1 MSDVAYEGPPPDGVL
16 GFVHVDMDAFF
27 VSCELLRRPE
37 LRTEPVVVGGT
48 GDRGV
53 VAAASY
59 VARSYGIH
67 SAMPSSR
74 ARRLCPH
81 AVFLPGDHAYY
92 AEVSRRVMAV
102 FADVTP
108 YVEPLSLDEA
118 FLDVRGPAQSHRCRR
133 DCPRHPSSDPR
144 PGRTDV
150 LDRGRN
156 GQISGEARHRRGQTS
171 SDSAGPVF
179 GSGVHV
185 VEPGRELAFLHPKPA
200 RELWGVGPKTGEK
213 LARIGIETI
222 GDLAAQPL
230 DRLTAALGS
239 ATGAHLHQ
247 LAHARDPRP
256 VIVDSR
262 SKSIGHE
269 ETFPRDLTD
278 RSVLSRELIR
288 MVDAVATR
296 LHKAGVAGRT
306 IQLKLR
312 FGDFTTI
319 TRSATITEPTD
330 KAM

>member
-118 FLDVRGPAQSHRCRR
+118 FLDVRGPCAIAPMP
-133 DCPRHPSSDPR
+133 PRSP
-144 PGRTDV
+144 
-150 LDRGRN
+150 
-156 GQISGEARHRRGQTS
+156 ETS
-171 SDSAGPVF
+171 
-179 GSGVHV
+179 
-185 VEPGRELAFLHPKPA
+185 E
-200 RELWGVGPKTGEK
+200 
-213 LARIGIETI
+213 
-222 GDLAAQPL
+222 
-230 DRLTAALGS
+230 LGS
-239 ATGAHLHQ
+239 
-247 LAHARDPRP
+247 
-256 VIVDSR
+256 S
-262 SKSIGHE
+262 
-269 ETFPRDLTD
+269 
-278 RSVLSRELIR
+278 
-288 MVDAVATR
+288 TR
-296 LHKAGVAGRT
+296 K
-306 IQLKLR
+306 
-312 FGDFTTI
+312 D
-319 TRSATITEPTD
+319 
-330 KAM
+330 